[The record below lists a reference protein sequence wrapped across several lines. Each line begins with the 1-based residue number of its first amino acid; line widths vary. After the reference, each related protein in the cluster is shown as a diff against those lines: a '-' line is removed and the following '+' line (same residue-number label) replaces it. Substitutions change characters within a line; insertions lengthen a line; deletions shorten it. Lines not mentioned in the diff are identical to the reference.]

1 MFRSFIVL
9 VIALA
14 FLSTCTAY
22 PGVRLPE
29 RRIRGD
35 VDSVFFSPFRIIGKR
50 AQVSG
55 PAYDDLGE
63 YLMNPDFP

>member
-1 MFRSFIVL
+1 MNSFLTFFL
-9 VIALA
+9 VFLALFAMPTDA
-14 FLSTCTAY
+14 F
-22 PGVRLPE
+22 PGRLPE

-50 AQVSG
+50 AQVLS

-63 YLMNPDFP
+63 YLVNPDFV